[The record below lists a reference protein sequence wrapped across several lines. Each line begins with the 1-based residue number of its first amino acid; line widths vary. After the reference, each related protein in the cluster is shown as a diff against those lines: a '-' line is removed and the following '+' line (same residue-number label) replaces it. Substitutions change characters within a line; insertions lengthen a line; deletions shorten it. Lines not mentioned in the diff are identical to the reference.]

1 MSESPAGRAGVW
13 SASVGSC
20 SLSIATRR
28 TPHLAGFGP
37 GERAETRAVARVPD
51 VGEGLAEKLLIKPES
66 RVLLLNAPIGYAKK
80 LQPLPEGVTITD
92 RRSQTASDVAIVFVR
107 DTGEL
112 KRLQSGFASLEEDA
126 ALWVCYPEGG
136 KRAGADIDQ
145 DTLRAAVESDELTEV
160 SRVAFDEKWT
170 CVQLRTQEDD

>member
-1 MSESPAGRAGVW
+1 
-13 SASVGSC
+13 
-20 SLSIATRR
+20 
-28 TPHLAGFGP
+28 
-37 GERAETRAVARVPD
+37 VAAI
-51 VGEGLAEKLLIKPES
+51 LAEKLLIKPES

-136 KRAGADIDQ
+136 KKAGTDLDPDA
-145 DTLRAAVESDELTEV
+145 LHAALASDELSEV
-160 SRVAFDEKWT
+160 SRVPFDERWT
-170 CVQLRTQEDD
+170 CVQFRTREDV